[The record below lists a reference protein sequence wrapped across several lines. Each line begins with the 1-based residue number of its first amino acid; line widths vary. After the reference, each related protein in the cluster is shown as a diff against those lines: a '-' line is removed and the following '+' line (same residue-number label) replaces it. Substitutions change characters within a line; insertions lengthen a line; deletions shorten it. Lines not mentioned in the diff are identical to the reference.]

1 MTYNKLLILNFL
13 QRDLNLNIFSR
24 IKNIILKDNYS
35 ISRKIFNLMSVVLF
49 FIGIITVITD
59 IIVGLSLSAIIF
71 SGVVALTTLLC
82 VFISAKFNK
91 TVLACIILT
100 VFINDFCLPILYF
113 SSDGMNSGMPIWMV
127 LGLVS
132 TLLLLKKKTCVIIF
146 IINSAVSIGTIIAG
160 YCYPQLFTP
169 MPSPLVSVF
178 DMLVAF
184 ICVTISVGFF
194 YKYSAYTYEEQQK
207 RIISAIRRADEANL
221 IKSEFLSNISHDI
234 RTPMNAIVG
243 YSEIARQNCDD
254 RKKLMDCFEKISIA
268 SDHLLELINGILD
281 MSRLELGGTQLLE
294 TECSIQKII
303 NDVSDILENQMMEK
317 QIDLQLDYS
326 EIWEDKIIADKVK
339 LTQILQNILL
349 NAIQYSNNG
358 GKISVSVKQPEID
371 DEQGIAKT
379 EIRIKDEGCGIS
391 KEFLDKIFEP
401 FERERTLGKTEV
413 SGIGLGL
420 SICRKII
427 HMMNG
432 VIKIESEEGKGTEVF
447 ISIPLV
453 IQTLTEIAEEV
464 PDEEILIS
472 GKRILVVEDNTLNR
486 EIVKDMLES
495 AGCIVEEAKDGSFA
509 VDMVNLAGD
518 GYYDLIL
525 MDIQMPIMDGYEATR
540 IIRSFPNESLSKI
553 PIVALSANAFPDD
566 KKKAFDNGMDAFISK
581 PVSSDKLARVLNV
594 IFNSDIKKTSD
605 EMN

>member
-1 MTYNKLLILNFL
+1 MIIDFELNL
-13 QRDLNLNIFSR
+13 RDFNLNIFSR

-35 ISRKIFNLMSVVLF
+35 INRKIFNLMSIVLF
-49 FIGIITVITD
+49 SVGLITIVTD
-59 IIVGLSLSAIIF
+59 ILFGLPLSSILL
-71 SGVVALTTLLC
+71 SGVVIVITLLC
-82 VFISAKFNK
+82 LFISARFNK
-91 TVLACIILT
+91 TVPASIILT
-100 VFINDFCLPILYF
+100 IFVNDICLPFLYF
-113 SSDGMNSGMPIWMV
+113 TSDGMNSGMPIWMV

-132 TLLLLKKKTCVIIF
+132 TLLLLRKKTCVIVF
-146 IINSAVSIGTIIAG
+146 IINAIVSITTIVAG
-160 YCYPQLFTP
+160 YLYPMLFTP
-169 MPSPLVSVF
+169 MPSEFAAVF

-184 ICVTISVGFF
+184 ICVTVAVGFF
-194 YKYSAYTYEEQQK
+194 YKYSTFTFEEQQK
-207 RIISAIRRADEANL
+207 RIIAAVRRADQANL

-281 MSRLELGGTQLLE
+281 MSRLEMGGTQLLE
-294 TECSIQKII
+294 TECSIQQIV
-303 NDVSDILENQMMEK
+303 NDVADILENQMIEK

-326 EIWEDKIIADKVK
+326 EVWEDKIIADKVK

-349 NAIQYSNNG
+349 NAVQYSNNG
-358 GKISVSVKQPEID
+358 GKIFISVKQPEID

-379 EIRIKDEGCGIS
+379 EIRIKDEGCGVS
-391 KEFLDKIFEP
+391 KEFLEKIFEP
-401 FERERTLGKTEV
+401 FERERTVGKTEV

-420 SICRKII
+420 SICRKLIQ
-427 HMMNG
+427 MMNG
-432 VIKIESEEGKGTEVF
+432 KINIESEEGKGTEVF

-453 IQTLTEIAEEV
+453 IQTLMEIAEEV

-472 GKRILVVEDNTLNR
+472 GKRILIVEDNTLNR

-509 VDMVNLAGD
+509 VDMVNLAGH

-566 KKKAFDNGMDAFISK
+566 KKKAFDSGMDAFISK
-581 PVSSDKLARVLNV
+581 PVSSDKLARVINV
-594 IFNSDIKKTSD
+594 IFNSDIKKAASD

>member
-1 MTYNKLLILNFL
+1 M
-13 QRDLNLNIFSR
+13 
-24 IKNIILKDNYS
+24 S
-35 ISRKIFNLMSVVLF
+35 IVLF
-49 FIGIITVITD
+49 S
-59 IIVGLSLSAIIF
+59 VGLITIVTNILFGLPLSSILL
-71 SGVVALTTLLC
+71 SGVVIVITLLC
-82 VFISAKFNK
+82 LFISVRFNK
-91 TVLACIILT
+91 TVLASIILT
-100 VFINDFCLPILYF
+100 IFVNDICLPFLYF
-113 SSDGMNSGMPIWMV
+113 TSDGMNSGMPIWMV

-132 TLLLLKKKTCVIIF
+132 TLLLLRKKTCVIVF
-146 IINSAVSIGTIIAG
+146 VINAIVSITTIVAG
-160 YCYPQLFTP
+160 YLYPMLFTP
-169 MPSPLVSVF
+169 MPSEFAAVF

-184 ICVTISVGFF
+184 ICVTVAVGFF
-194 YKYSAYTYEEQQK
+194 YKYSTFTFEEQQK
-207 RIISAIRRADEANL
+207 RIIAAVRRADQANL

-281 MSRLELGGTQLLE
+281 MSRLEMGGTQLLE
-294 TECSIQKII
+294 TECSIQQIV
-303 NDVSDILENQMMEK
+303 NDVADILENQMIEK

-326 EIWEDKIIADKVK
+326 EVWEDKIIADKVK

-349 NAIQYSNNG
+349 NAVQYSNNG
-358 GKISVSVKQPEID
+358 GKIFISVKQPEID

-379 EIRIKDEGCGIS
+379 EIRIKDEGCGVS
-391 KEFLDKIFEP
+391 KEFLEKIFEP
-401 FERERTLGKTEV
+401 FERERTVGKTEV

-420 SICRKII
+420 SICRKLIQ
-427 HMMNG
+427 MMNG
-432 VIKIESEEGKGTEVF
+432 KINIESEEGKGTEVF

-453 IQTLTEIAEEV
+453 IQTLMEIAEEV

-472 GKRILVVEDNTLNR
+472 GKRILIVEDNTLNR

-509 VDMVNLAGD
+509 VDMVNLAGH

-566 KKKAFDNGMDAFISK
+566 KKKAFDSGMDAFISK
-581 PVSSDKLARVLNV
+581 PVSADKLARVINV
-594 IFNSDIKKTSD
+594 IFNSDIKKAASD